1 MALSA
6 LMIVLIALVALW
18 NWNWFRPLVEARAS
32 AAVGRKVTIQTIGL
46 SLGRVTVV
54 TLRGVTITNPPG
66 FAQALPLATIDKLS
80 VSIDL
85 LDYLQHQTLVLPAIT
100 ITHPVISAR
109 QWPDGTDN
117 YSLSPSAGAGGS
129 NSAPPRI
136 EALTITQGEARA
148 TLAKLHA
155 AVKADFTTAQTTAQ
169 TSAQSG
175 LLVAAATGVYAGQ
188 KLTAH
193 FIGGALLT
201 VSDPAKPYK
210 IDLQVQNGGT
220 NLSLV
225 GSLLQPLTFGG
236 ADVKLTLA
244 GPNMADLLPL
254 IGVPLPATPPYKIA
268 GMLDYAKRQIRF
280 DHFTG
285 QVGSSDLQ
293 GDISYTPATP
303 RPKIVAELTSRRVD
317 LADLGGFIGAKP
329 GAKPAASGQHNTSEA
344 GQLLPQTPFNL
355 PHLKM
360 ADFDVHYR
368 GEHIINRN
376 TPLDNLVVHLQI
388 IDGRITA
395 DPLNFA
401 VGTGTI
407 ESAVDLDPVGSVLHT
422 KANIDFR
429 KIPLSRIMQSTHLF
443 TGAGVIGGHATLTT
457 TGNSIAQMLGRGNG
471 GLQLFMAQGGDI
483 SALMVD
489 LAGLQFGDGVLS
501 ALGIPRHTDV
511 KCMIT
516 DFTLTNGLVDT
527 KALLLAT
534 SEANILGAGTINLAD
549 EKLAMHLHTEAT
561 HFSIGSLSAPIN
573 IGGTLADPSILPN
586 IVAVGAKTGAAIGLG
601 ILFPPLALLPTI
613 RLGLGDKN
621 ACADTYATLAHGKT

>member
-1 MALSA
+1 GVCAGDL
-6 LMIVLIALVALW
+6 LVT
-18 NWNWFRPLVEARAS
+18 S
-32 AAVGRKVTIQTIGL
+32 
-46 SLGRVTVV
+46 
-54 TLRGVTITNPPG
+54 VTITNPPG
-66 FAQALPLATIDKLS
+66 FAQALPLAVIDKLS

-100 ITHPVISAR
+100 ITHPVINAR

-117 YSLSPSAGAGGS
+117 YSFSPSAGAGPS
-129 NSAPPRI
+129 NSAAPPRI

-155 AVKADFTTAQTTAQ
+155 AVKADFTTAQ

-220 NLSLV
+220 SLSLV

-268 GMLDYAKRQIRF
+268 GMLDYAKQQIRF

-344 GQLLPQTPFNL
+344 GKLLPQTPFNL

-360 ADFDVHYR
+360 ADFDVH
-368 GEHIINRN
+368 
-376 TPLDNLVVHLQI
+376 
-388 IDGRITA
+388 
-395 DPLNFA
+395 
-401 VGTGTI
+401 
-407 ESAVDLDPVGSVLHT
+407 
-422 KANIDFR
+422 
-429 KIPLSRIMQSTHLF
+429 
-443 TGAGVIGGHATLTT
+443 
-457 TGNSIAQMLGRGNG
+457 
-471 GLQLFMAQGGDI
+471 
-483 SALMVD
+483 
-489 LAGLQFGDGVLS
+489 
-501 ALGIPRHTDV
+501 
-511 KCMIT
+511 
-516 DFTLTNGLVDT
+516 
-527 KALLLAT
+527 
-534 SEANILGAGTINLAD
+534 
-549 EKLAMHLHTEAT
+549 
-561 HFSIGSLSAPIN
+561 
-573 IGGTLADPSILPN
+573 
-586 IVAVGAKTGAAIGLG
+586 
-601 ILFPPLALLPTI
+601 
-613 RLGLGDKN
+613 
-621 ACADTYATLAHGKT
+621 